1 MSSRWSKAT
10 RTVVAIAAA
19 YVLALHAVVA
29 GLGIASAPAA
39 ASFALLHPLCS
50 PESGPADAPGPA
62 PSHVH
67 DLACCLA
74 HGGGDIPPP
83 PSGAV
88 VRVLV
93 STAVAVVWH
102 ASAAE
107 LLPRRSFSPVGAR
120 APPPL
125 V

>member
-1 MSSRWSKAT
+1 MSSRWRKAT

-29 GLGIASAPAA
+29 GLAVASAPAV
-39 ASFALLHPLCS
+39 ASFDPLHALCS
-50 PESGPADAPGPA
+50 PDSGTADAPGPA

-74 HGGGDIPPP
+74 HAGGDIPPP

-93 STAVAVVWH
+93 STAVAVGWH
-102 ASAAE
+102 VSAAE

-120 APPPL
+120 APPRL